1 MKNLITFISYI
12 SFLVLL
18 LVCGTIVL
26 ALYPETIILKTIVSV
41 IAIII
46 IMAAAITMIIIK
58 CNTSTDPIYR
68 EETEFES

>member
-46 IMAAAITMIIIK
+46 VMVAAITMIIIK
-58 CNTSTDPIYR
+58 CNTPTDPIYR
-68 EETEFES
+68 EGDGI